1 MMKILLFC
9 AVFFFLSCSKP
20 LSITDE
26 LRAQGLIHTQKQR
39 VVQNEHNLIFL
50 LTYLNPILDE
60 LSQDELFLL
69 GITPKIDEISDI
81 AISLDQ
87 EQGELNLLEKD
98 DELLKYVFTNE
109 YSSYYKLSFKEKSAS
124 VLKLNLCVKA
134 QCFEL
139 NFQKYSKSLYYRSVD
154 VDTQYN

>member
-1 MMKILLFC
+1 MKIFLCF
-9 AVFFFLSCSKP
+9 AMFFFLSCSKP
-20 LSITDE
+20 LSVADE
-26 LRAQGLIHTQKQR
+26 LRAQSLIHTQKQR
-39 VVQNEHNLIFL
+39 VAQDELNSIFL

-60 LSQDELFLL
+60 PSKEELFLL
-69 GITPKIDEISDI
+69 GITPKTDAISDI
-81 AISLDQ
+81 VISLDK
-87 EQGELNLLEKD
+87 EQSQIIPLKKD

-109 YSSYYKLSFKEKSAS
+109 YSNYYKLSFKQKDTS

-139 NFQKYSKSLYYRSVD
+139 SFQKYSKSLYYRSVD

>member
-9 AVFFFLSCSKP
+9 AVLLFLSCSKP

-39 VVQNEHNLIFL
+39 VVQNEHNFIFL

-60 LSQDELFLL
+60 PSKDELFLL
-69 GITPKIDEISDI
+69 SITPKTDEISDI
-81 AISLDQ
+81 TISLDQ
-87 EQGELNLLEKD
+87 EQGELSLLKED

-109 YSSYYKLSFKEKSAS
+109 YSSYYKLSFKEKNTS
-124 VLKLNLCVKA
+124 VLKLNLCVKD